1 MKTFKLLF
9 KTVLILI
16 LSFTAFTSCN
26 NDDETM
32 PGPITN
38 TIVDFVSNSP
48 DYSILLEAL
57 QLANGNL
64 PNVLDGEGPFQYLLQ
79 IMPLLQRFYPKT
91 TLVH

>member
-16 LSFTAFTSCN
+16 LSFTAFTAFTSCN

-48 DYSILLEAL
+48 DYSIC
-57 QLANGNL
+57 
-64 PNVLDGEGPFQYLLQ
+64 
-79 IMPLLQRFYPKT
+79 
-91 TLVH
+91 